1 MTVHGVATDGVMA
14 DGVLSL
20 APTAG
25 EVMHRLVESLRG
37 TGPVFGELA
46 AFALV
51 AIALGAGARAAMLWM
66 QVHHDARA
74 AARTPA
80 PVAVPVAAPVPKT
93 AAELTQAAYAVYAA
107 QAAQAAQAAAAP
119 ARPAAMR
126 APAAPPRA
134 SIAAPVLAEPGGVPP
149 RIHDA
154 APAPALPHRSAALV
168 GGFAR
173 ALVGRMGSMGHLGR
187 RAQPGL
193 RIGARR
199 TRRPTPAHVRQL
211 ADAGAPRAEIA
222 RRTGLSQDAVGLAL
236 HLGTPRG

>member
-1 MTVHGVATDGVMA
+1 MRGVVVDGVVT

-25 EVMHRLVESLRG
+25 EVTHRLVESLRG
-37 TGPVFGELA
+37 TGPVFAELA

-74 AARTPA
+74 TRRVAATGA
-80 PVAVPVAAPVPKT
+80 APVAAPVPTT

-107 QAAQAAQAAAAP
+107 QAQAAPMRQAATRAPATSPRAVVAAPGRAAP
-119 ARPAAMR
+119 A
-126 APAAPPRA
+126 
-134 SIAAPVLAEPGGVPP
+134 GVPP
-149 RIHDA
+149 RLHDA
-154 APAPALPHRSAALV
+154 TQTPSLPHRSAALV
-168 GGFAR
+168 AGFTQ
-173 ALVGRMGSMGHLGR
+173 ALLGRMGR

-193 RIGARR
+193 RMGARR

-236 HLGTPRG
+236 HLGTRQV